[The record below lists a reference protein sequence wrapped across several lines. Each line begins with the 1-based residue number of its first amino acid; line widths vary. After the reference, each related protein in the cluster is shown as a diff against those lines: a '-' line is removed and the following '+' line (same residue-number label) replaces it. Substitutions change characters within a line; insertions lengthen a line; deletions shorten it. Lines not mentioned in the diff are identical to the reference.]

1 MKVKSISL
9 LVKIIL
15 VVLGFVFSILKWCDI
30 LPNADFNEIWK
41 ACAFAYGISMGDID
55 FNITRDN
62 WVEKK
67 EQSK

>member
-1 MKVKSISL
+1 MKVKTISL

-15 VVLGFVFSILKWCDI
+15 VVLGFTFSILKWCDI